1 MNALGPRHLVAVLA
15 TTTIF
20 WLGCAQSTAVQTA
33 RAAGTPAPAPSAPEQ
48 PQVEPQQPQPQS
60 PHAPREMPP
69 QCKSDAEC
77 TGGQV
82 CEGTLWAACDVCD
95 GGKFIMICQSPR
107 SCAEQKDCHGNR
119 TCEGNVCK

>member
-33 RAAGTPAPAPSAPEQ
+33 KGPEVE
-48 PQVEPQQPQPQS
+48 PKAEPQQHQGNPNV
-60 PHAPREMPP
+60 PRPMPP

-77 TGGQV
+77 ANGEL
-82 CEGTLWAACDVCD
+82 CDAMIWAACDVCD
-95 GGKFIMICQSPR
+95 GGPVIMTCQSPR
-107 SCAEQKDCHGNR
+107 SCADQKDCGGNR
-119 TCEGNVCK
+119 TCDGGVCR